1 MMNVFAERQHR
12 ARRVNMWMQ
21 TMKKKK
27 KKKEKQQDGVRRTT
41 TTERR
46 KGGGVAASVS
56 VHLGSA
62 VC

>member
-21 TMKKKK
+21 RVKK

>member
-1 MMNVFAERQHR
+1 MMSVFAGRRHR
-12 ARRVNMWMQ
+12 ARKVNMWMQ
-21 TMKKKK
+21 RVKKKK
-27 KKKEKQQDGVRRTT
+27 KKQKQQDGVRTAT
-41 TTERR
+41 TTEGK

>member
-1 MMNVFAERQHR
+1 MTSVFAGRQHR
-12 ARRVNMWMQ
+12 ARKVNMWMQ
-21 TMKKKK
+21 RV

-41 TTERR
+41 TTKGRR
-46 KGGGVAASVS
+46 GGADAASVS